1 MTDGFKGFRKQE
13 STDDRVTETGLRT
26 ETKD

>member
-1 MTDGFKGFRKQE
+1 MTPGFKGFRKQE